1 VTLPSIAL
9 IKMYIP
15 RAKISVLVP
24 EYTKEIADRCPYIDE
39 VVVDPGR
46 QNGLAATLRLASA
59 LKKDRIDAVITFF
72 STSHTG
78 LAVWLAR
85 IPYRLAPATKI
96 AQLAYNH
103 RLKQRRSRSTK
114 PEYQYNLDLA
124 KKFLADMGIEPVD
137 APVPPYLSVAPDIK
151 NRTRLNFYGRFQIPE
166 SAKLIFVHAGSGGSS
181 NNLSLEQYA
190 RLIHLLDIPHP
201 YHFVLS
207 AGPGELDN
215 INRLS
220 SMIHGIPHTV
230 YDSREGLG
238 RFLEHISL
246 ANLFIG
252 GSTGPLHIA
261 GALDI
266 PTAAFYVRLKTSSA
280 LRWQTINSPQRRL
293 AFSPPDTYG
302 EDDMSGIDLDAAAK
316 EIKHKFVYRSSDL

>member
-1 VTLPSIAL
+1 VQTRTTNILAVRNDKLGDFLVTLPSIAL

-124 KKFLADMGIEPVD
+124 KKFLVDMGIEPID
-137 APVPPYLSVAPDIK
+137 APMPPYLSVAPDIK
-151 NRTRLNFYGRFQIPE
+151 QQTRL
-166 SAKLIFVHAGSGGSS
+166 
-181 NNLSLEQYA
+181 
-190 RLIHLLDIPHP
+190 
-201 YHFVLS
+201 
-207 AGPGELDN
+207 
-215 INRLS
+215 
-220 SMIHGIPHTV
+220 
-230 YDSREGLG
+230 
-238 RFLEHISL
+238 
-246 ANLFIG
+246 
-252 GSTGPLHIA
+252 
-261 GALDI
+261 
-266 PTAAFYVRLKTSSA
+266 
-280 LRWQTINSPQRRL
+280 
-293 AFSPPDTYG
+293 
-302 EDDMSGIDLDAAAK
+302 
-316 EIKHKFVYRSSDL
+316 KF